1 VSGPGD
7 VSGPEETLDPADW
20 EAFRALAHRMVD
32 DTLDHLRTLRDQPA
46 WQPMPPA
53 VRDGFREPLPRA
65 GEGEDAAYAQFRHR
79 ILPYPNGNLH
89 PRFWGWVQGTGT
101 PLGMMSDMLA
111 AAMNPHLGGL
121 NHAPALVEHQVIR
134 WLAELMGFPADAG
147 GVLVT
152 GGSMANVLGLAVGRH
167 ARAGWDVREMGMH
180 GGPPL
185 IVYASTETHG
195 WARKAVELMGM
206 GRRFLRTVPVDALDR
221 MDLDALAA
229 AVRDD
234 RAAAHRPVCVI
245 GTAGS
250 VNTGASDDLVALADF
265 CAAEGLWFHVDGAFG
280 AWAYTSDALRP
291 RVAGMERADSL
302 AFDLH
307 KWGYLPFE
315 CACVLVRD
323 AELHRGA
330 FAASAP
336 YLAQMDRG
344 VIAGGLPFADRGID
358 LTRGFKAL
366 KVWMSFKAHGVDA
379 IIRLVEQN
387 VAQARHLAAR
397 VEANPA
403 LELLMPV
410 QLNVVC
416 FRYAPVDL
424 PEAQRD
430 AVNQEILLRLQEDG
444 IAVPSGTVVRGRY
457 AIRAAIVNHR
467 SRRED
472 FDVLADAVE
481 RIGREV
487 AGNAG

>member
-1 VSGPGD
+1 MNGFDGAD
-7 VSGPEETLDPADW
+7 RPEETLDPADW

-32 DTLDHLRTLRDQPA
+32 ETLDHLATLRDRAA
-46 WQPMPPA
+46 WQPMPPE
-53 VRDGFREPLPRA
+53 VRAGFDEPLPRD
-65 GEGEDAAYAQFRHR
+65 GEGEEAAYDQFRER

-101 PLGMMSDMLA
+101 PLGMMADMLA
-111 AAMNPHLGGL
+111 AGMNPHLGGL

-134 WLAELMGFPADAG
+134 WLAELMGFPMDAG

-167 ARAGWDVREMGMH
+167 ARAGWDVREQGMH
-180 GGPPL
+180 GGPEL
-185 IVYASTETHG
+185 TVYASVETHG
-195 WARKAVELMGM
+195 WVRKAVELMGM
-206 GRRFLRTVPVDALDR
+206 GHRALRTVAVDALDR
-221 MDLDALAA
+221 MDLDALAT
-229 AVRDD
+229 AVVED
-234 RAAAHRPVCVI
+234 RAAGHRPVCVI

-250 VNTGASDDLVALADF
+250 VNTGASDDLAALADF
-265 CAAEGLWFHVDGAFG
+265 CQAEGLWFHVDGAFG
-280 AWAYTSDALRP
+280 AWAYTSEALRP

-323 AELHRGA
+323 AEVHRGA
-330 FAASAP
+330 FATTAP
-336 YLAQMDRG
+336 YLAQTERG

-358 LTRGFKAL
+358 LTRAFKAL

-397 VEANPA
+397 VEASPA

-416 FRYAPVDL
+416 FRYAPANL
-424 PEAQRD
+424 PEAERN

-444 IAVPSGTVVRGRY
+444 IAVPSGTLVRGRY
-457 AIRAAIVNHR
+457 AIRAAVVNHR
-467 SRRED
+467 SRLED
-472 FDVLADAVE
+472 FDVLAEAVE

-487 AGNAG
+487 AGKRG